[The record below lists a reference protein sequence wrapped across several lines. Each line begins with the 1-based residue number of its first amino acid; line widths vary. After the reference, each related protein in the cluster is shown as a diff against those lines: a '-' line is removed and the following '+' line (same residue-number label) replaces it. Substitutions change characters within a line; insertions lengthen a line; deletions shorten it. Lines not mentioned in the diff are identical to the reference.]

1 MSKEDYQ
8 KLMDQ
13 TFKGSFISN
22 ALTKLLSKEISLQ
35 DFNKLLSQKKTEIS
49 SKNPSL
55 SEEQKYQLLMI
66 SKDETPEK
74 PSQPSESTKLLEN
87 NEKTEKNEKNE
98 LQKSIQNNFPFY
110 YLILTISALALSM
123 LMTAANIKLGKPALI
138 SNEFETSTG
147 NFKLFEDANDNNQDL
162 EISSIGQ
169 DMKLNI
175 NFKKNS
181 LLILPKMKKIIFP
194 TFEGLLSFIIKYGLS
209 IVNVSVALFGRFF
222 DKKNIKW
229 LKIRVATIFVLLP
242 IIRIYMLYKINNDF
256 LTNYGNQN
264 IEFYKSKE
272 LFQYNPRSL
281 PYNLYNEIAH
291 SLFSMFL
298 ALNHVSAYVV
308 DAFYKSN
315 NVVCEYI
322 QNIFKLKNKIN

>member
-22 ALTKLLSKEISLQ
+22 SLTKLLSKEISPE
-35 DFNKLLSQKKTEIS
+35 DFNKLLSQKKSEIS

-55 SEEQKYQLLMI
+55 SEEQKYQLLMT
-66 SKDETPEK
+66 SKDEILEK
-74 PSQPSESTKLLEN
+74 PSQTNESTKLLDN
-87 NEKTEKNEKNE
+87 NEKSEKIEKNEIK
-98 LQKSIQNNFPFY
+98 KTIRNNFPFY
-110 YLILTISALALSM
+110 YILLTISALGLSM
-123 LMTAANIKLGKPALI
+123 LMTAINIKLGKPALI
-138 SNEFETSTG
+138 SNEFETSSG
-147 NFKLFEDANDNNQDL
+147 NFKILEDANDNNQDL

-169 DMKLNI
+169 NMKLNI
-175 NFKKNS
+175 NFNKNS
-181 LLILPKMKKIIFP
+181 LLILPKMKKIVFP

-209 IVNVSVALFGRFF
+209 VVNISVALFGRFF

-229 LKIRVATIFVLLP
+229 LKIRVAIIFVFLP
-242 IIRIYMLYKINNDF
+242 IIRIYMLYKINNEF

-291 SLFSMFL
+291 SFFSMFL
-298 ALNHVSAYVV
+298 ALNHVSAYVI
-308 DAFYKSN
+308 DSFYKSN
-315 NVVCEYI
+315 NIVCEYI
-322 QNIFKLKNKIN
+322 QNIFKFKNKIN